1 MVSRP
6 LDSSMAGTEFRTSR
20 HVLIYGPP
28 AAGKLTVARYLAS
41 RYGLKVL
48 DNHLSVDAA
57 LRLFDFGTRPH
68 GALVEVLRLSLLGAA
83 AREGLD
89 VVSTLVF
96 AHPVDRGHVDRLVRA
111 SETEGGVVTYVQL
124 RPAHRVL
131 EQRIIEPGRA
141 EARKLRDV
149 VQLRKLLDSYD
160 LSTPIHPDDL
170 SIDNTDLSPEE
181 VASLIAREAGL
192 TPLPV

>member
-1 MVSRP
+1 
-6 LDSSMAGTEFRTSR
+6 
-20 HVLIYGPP
+20 
-28 AAGKLTVARYLAS
+28 
-41 RYGLKVL
+41 
-48 DNHLSVDAA
+48 
-57 LRLFDFGTRPH
+57 
-68 GALVEVLRLSLLGAA
+68 
-83 AREGLD
+83 
-89 VVSTLVF
+89 VSTLVF
-96 AHPVDRGHVDRLVRA
+96 AHPVDCGHVDRLVRA

-124 RPAHRVL
+124 LPTHRVL